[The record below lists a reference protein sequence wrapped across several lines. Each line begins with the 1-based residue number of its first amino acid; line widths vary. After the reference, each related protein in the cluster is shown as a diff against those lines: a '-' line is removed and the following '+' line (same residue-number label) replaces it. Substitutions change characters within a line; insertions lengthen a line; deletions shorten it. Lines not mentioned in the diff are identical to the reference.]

1 MTRVWWRLRREGA
14 ATGKRARDRR
24 PAFTA
29 VLLLLVFATS
39 ALARGWPKLN
49 DAVRDPA
56 ERRQVLQTLALIER
70 GGPFPYPR
78 DGVIFGNFERRLP
91 QHPRGWYHE
100 YTVPTP
106 GAHNR
111 GARRIIRGNSGETY
125 YTRDHYRSF
134 TRLDS

>member
-1 MTRVWWRLRREGA
+1 MAVRRFA
-14 ATGKRARDRR
+14 A
-24 PAFTA
+24 
-29 VLLLLVFATS
+29 LILLLVCAAS

-49 DAVRDPA
+49 GAVRDPA
-56 ERRQVLQTLALIER
+56 ERRQVLQTLELIER

-78 DGVIFGNFERRLP
+78 DGITFNNREKQLP
-91 QHPRGWYHE
+91 AHPRGWYRE

-111 GARRIIRGNSGETY
+111 GARRVIRGKNGETY

-134 TRLDS
+134 VRLD